1 MAVLEQKYRD
11 FRAELRLFTE
21 AEIKPYAEEWDQ
33 QEAISEEIIQKL
45 AKKGYLALTIPTE
58 YGGLGL
64 DSTYYAILNEE
75 LGRCCS
81 SVRSLVTVHS
91 SLVSETMARW
101 GTKEQK
107 TQLLPELTA
116 GKKIA
121 AYALS
126 EPEVG
131 SDAKNVQTTYTE
143 DDEHYTI
150 NGVKKWITFGGRA
163 DIFVVVAKNGEH
175 VSTFLVE
182 TKTPGVE
189 IVPIKG
195 MLGTAASQLAEIRL
209 NNCKIPKSNLFGMKG
224 MGFIQIT
231 NTALDNGRFS
241 VATGALGIALASLE
255 HSISY
260 ANSRH
265 TFGVPIGEHQL
276 IKKKIADMTVA
287 VKSARLLCYH
297 AAKVRDTKDPATY
310 VHTTLA
316 KYQASQAATMAATEA
331 VQIHGAV
338 GCLNSHPVQR
348 LFRDARIMEIIEGT
362 SEIQQVLLSNY
373 ALKNL
378 EEIID

>member
-1 MAVLEQKYRD
+1 MALLEEKYRL
-11 FRAELRLFTE
+11 FRAEVRAFTE
-21 AEIKPYAEEWDQ
+21 AEIKPYAEQWDQ
-33 QEAISEEIIQKL
+33 EEAISEDIIRKMAQ
-45 AKKGYLALTIPTE
+45 KGYLGMTVPVE
-58 YGGLGL
+58 FGGLGL
-64 DSTYYAILNEE
+64 DSTHYAILNEE
-75 LGRCCS
+75 LGRTCS

-101 GTKEQK
+101 GTKDQK
-107 TQLLPELTA
+107 SHWLPLLTS
-116 GKKIA
+116 GKVIA

-131 SDAKNVQTTYTE
+131 SDAKSVQSSYREE
-143 DDEHYTI
+143 DDSYVL
-150 NGVKKWITFGGRA
+150 NGVKKWITFGARA
-163 DIFVVVAKNGEH
+163 DLFVAVARNGEH

-182 TKTPGVE
+182 SKTPGVE

-195 MLGTAASQLAEIRL
+195 VLGTSASMLAEIRM
-209 NNCKIPKSNLFGMKG
+209 NEVKIPKQNLFGMKG

-255 HSISY
+255 YSISY
-260 ANSRH
+260 ANIRH
-265 TFGVPIGEHQL
+265 TFGVPIGDHQL

-297 AAKVRDTKDPATY
+297 AATVRDRKDPSTY

-316 KYQASQAATMAATEA
+316 KYHASQAATMAATEA
-331 VQIHGAV
+331 VQIHGAA
-338 GCLNSHPVQR
+338 GCISTHPVQR

-362 SEIQQVLLSNY
+362 SEIQQLLLSNY

-378 EEIID
+378 SEIID